1 MGVFCL
7 DISGC
12 ERSGRMMK
20 RILSG
25 IQPTGNL
32 HLGNYLGALKRFV
45 QLQDEADCYFC
56 VVDLH
61 ALTVPRDPADLRD
74 KTMEV
79 ATLYLAAGL
88 DPEKVTMFIQSHVR
102 AHTEAS
108 WMLEC
113 VARIGELNRMTQFK
127 EKGKGSDSVSV
138 GLYTYPVLM
147 ASDILL
153 YQADAVPVG
162 EDQKQHLE
170 LSRDLAQRFNR
181 EYGEVLTVPQP
192 LIGEVGARIMGLD
205 NPEKKMSKSAGSPA
219 NFIAL
224 LDDPDTIVK
233 KIKRAVTDSE
243 NVIRYAPEE
252 KPGISNLLVI
262 YSLLSG
268 ESIPSLEQR
277 YQGTG
282 YGQFKRVLAVVVV
295 DHLVPIQ
302 KRYRELRQSGD
313 VERVLK
319 AGAEQASRVAEE
331 TLTKMRDAMGLVP
344 RMV

>member
-1 MGVFCL
+1 
-7 DISGC
+7 
-12 ERSGRMMK
+12 MK

-45 QLQDEADCYFC
+45 QLQHEADCYFC

-61 ALTVPRDPADLRD
+61 ALTVPKDPAELRE

-88 DPEKVTMFIQSHVR
+88 DPDKMTMFIQSHVR
-102 AHTEAS
+102 AHPEAS
-108 WMLEC
+108 WLLEC
-113 VARIGELNRMTQFK
+113 VARVGELDRMIQFK
-127 EKGKGSDSVSV
+127 EKSKGSDSVSV

-147 ASDILL
+147 AADILL

-170 LSRDLAQRFNR
+170 LCRDLAERFNR
-181 EYGEVLTVPQP
+181 QYGDVLTVPEP

-205 NPEKKMSKSAGSPA
+205 NPRKKMSKSAGSPA

-243 NVIRYAPEE
+243 NVIRYDPEE

-262 YSLLSG
+262 YSLLAG
-268 ESIPSLEQR
+268 ESISSLEQK
-277 YQGTG
+277 YQGVG
-282 YGQFKRVLAVVVV
+282 YGQFKRDLAEVVV
-295 DHLVPIQ
+295 DHLTPIQ
-302 KRYRELRQSGD
+302 ERYRELRQSGE
-313 VERVLK
+313 VERVLA
-319 AGAEQASRVAEE
+319 AGAEQASRVADE
-331 TLTKMRDAMGLVP
+331 TLNKMKESMGLLP
-344 RMV
+344 RLG

>member
-1 MGVFCL
+1 
-7 DISGC
+7 
-12 ERSGRMMK
+12 MK

-45 QLQDEADCYFC
+45 QLQHEADCYFC

-61 ALTVPRDPADLRD
+61 ALTVPRDPADLRER
-74 KTMEV
+74 TMEV

-88 DPEKVTMFIQSHVR
+88 DPERMTMFIQSHVR
-102 AHTEAS
+102 AHAEAS
-108 WMLEC
+108 WLLEC
-113 VARIGELNRMTQFK
+113 VARVGELDRMIQFK
-127 EKGKGSDSVSV
+127 EKSKGSDSVSV

-147 ASDILL
+147 AADILL

-170 LSRDLAQRFNR
+170 LCRDLAERFNR
-181 EYGEVLTVPQP
+181 QYGDVLTVPEP

-205 NPEKKMSKSAGSPA
+205 NPRKKMSKSAGSPA

-243 NVIRYAPEE
+243 NVIRYDPDE

-262 YSLLSG
+262 YSLLAG
-268 ESIPSLEQR
+268 ESIPSLEQK
-277 YQGTG
+277 YEGVG
-282 YGQFKRVLAVVVV
+282 YGRFKRDLAEVVV
-295 DHLVPIQ
+295 DHLTPIQ
-302 KRYRELRQSGD
+302 ERYRELRQSGD
-313 VERVLK
+313 VERVL
-319 AGAEQASRVAEE
+319 ADGAEQASRVADE
-331 TLTKMRDAMGLVP
+331 TLTRMKESMGLLP
-344 RMV
+344 QKG

>member
-1 MGVFCL
+1 
-7 DISGC
+7 
-12 ERSGRMMK
+12 MK

-45 QLQDEADCYFC
+45 QLQHEADCYFC

-61 ALTVPRDPADLRD
+61 ALTVPHDPAELRE

-88 DPEKVTMFIQSHVR
+88 DPDKMTMFIQSHVR
-102 AHTEAS
+102 AHPEAS
-108 WMLEC
+108 WLLEC
-113 VARIGELNRMTQFK
+113 VARVGELDRMIQFK
-127 EKGKGSDSVSV
+127 EKSKGSDSVSV

-147 ASDILL
+147 AADILL

-170 LSRDLAQRFNR
+170 LCRDLAERFNR
-181 EYGEVLTVPQP
+181 QYGDVLTVPEP

-205 NPEKKMSKSAGSPA
+205 NPRKKMSKSAGSPA

-243 NVIRYAPEE
+243 NVIRYDPDE

-268 ESIPSLEQR
+268 ESIPSLEQK
-277 YQGTG
+277 YQGVG
-282 YGQFKRVLAVVVV
+282 YGQFKRDLAEVVVE
-295 DHLVPIQ
+295 HLTPIQ
-302 KRYRELRQSGD
+302 ERYRELRKSGE
-313 VERVLK
+313 VERVLA
-319 AGAEQASRVAEE
+319 AGAEQASRVADE
-331 TLTKMRDAMGLVP
+331 TLNKMKESIGLLP
-344 RMV
+344 RLG

>member
-1 MGVFCL
+1 
-7 DISGC
+7 
-12 ERSGRMMK
+12 MK

-45 QLQDEADCYFC
+45 QLQHEADCYFC

-61 ALTVPRDPADLRD
+61 ALTVPHDPAELRE

-88 DPEKVTMFIQSHVR
+88 DPDKMTMFIQSHVR
-102 AHTEAS
+102 AHPEAS
-108 WMLEC
+108 WLLEC
-113 VARIGELNRMTQFK
+113 VARVGELDRMIQFK
-127 EKGKGSDSVSV
+127 EKSKGSDSVSV

-147 ASDILL
+147 AADILL

-170 LSRDLAQRFNR
+170 LCRDLAERFNR
-181 EYGEVLTVPQP
+181 QYGDVLTVPEP

-205 NPEKKMSKSAGSPA
+205 NPRKKMSKSAGSSA

-243 NVIRYAPEE
+243 NVIRYDPDE

-268 ESIPSLEQR
+268 ESIPSLEQK
-277 YQGTG
+277 YQGVG
-282 YGQFKRVLAVVVV
+282 YGQFKRDLAEVVVE
-295 DHLVPIQ
+295 HLTPIQ
-302 KRYRELRQSGD
+302 ERYRELRKSGE
-313 VERVLK
+313 VERVLA
-319 AGAEQASRVAEE
+319 AGAEQASRVADE
-331 TLTKMRDAMGLVP
+331 TLNKMKESIGLLP
-344 RMV
+344 RLG

>member
-1 MGVFCL
+1 
-7 DISGC
+7 
-12 ERSGRMMK
+12 MK

-45 QLQDEADCYFC
+45 QLQHEADCYFC

-61 ALTVPRDPADLRD
+61 ALTVPHDPAELRE

-88 DPEKVTMFIQSHVR
+88 DPDKMTMFIQSHVR
-102 AHTEAS
+102 AHPEAS
-108 WMLEC
+108 WLLEC
-113 VARIGELNRMTQFK
+113 VARVGELDRMIQFK
-127 EKGKGSDSVSV
+127 EKSKGSDSVSV

-147 ASDILL
+147 AADILL

-170 LSRDLAQRFNR
+170 LCRDLAERFNR
-181 EYGEVLTVPQP
+181 QYGDVLTVPEP

-205 NPEKKMSKSAGSPA
+205 NPRKKMSKSAGSPA

-243 NVIRYAPEE
+243 NVIRYDPDE

-268 ESIPSLEQR
+268 ESIPSLEQK
-277 YQGTG
+277 YQGVG
-282 YGQFKRVLAVVVV
+282 YGQFKRDLAEVVV
-295 DHLVPIQ
+295 DHLTPIQ
-302 KRYRELRQSGD
+302 ERYRELRKSGE
-313 VERVLK
+313 VERVLA
-319 AGAEQASRVAEE
+319 AGAEQASRVADE
-331 TLTKMRDAMGLVP
+331 TLNKMKESIGLLP
-344 RMV
+344 RLG

>member
-1 MGVFCL
+1 
-7 DISGC
+7 
-12 ERSGRMMK
+12 MK

-45 QLQDEADCYFC
+45 QLQHEADCYFC

-61 ALTVPRDPADLRD
+61 ALTVPRDPKDLRE

-88 DPEKVTMFIQSHVR
+88 NPEKMTMFIQSHVR
-102 AHTEAS
+102 AHPEAS
-108 WMLEC
+108 WLLEC
-113 VARIGELNRMTQFK
+113 VARVGELDRMIQFK
-127 EKGKGSDSVSV
+127 EKSKGKGADSVSV

-147 ASDILL
+147 AADILL

-170 LSRDLAQRFNR
+170 LCRDLAERFNR
-181 EYGEVLTVPQP
+181 QYGEVLTVPEP
-192 LIGEVGARIMGLD
+192 LIGELGARIMGLD
-205 NPEKKMSKSAGSPA
+205 NPRKKMSKSAGSSA

-224 LDDPDTIVK
+224 LDDPDTIAK

-243 NVIRYAPEE
+243 NVIRYDPEE

-262 YSLLSG
+262 YSLLAG
-268 ESIPSLEQR
+268 ESIPALEQK
-277 YQGTG
+277 YQGVG
-282 YGQFKRVLAVVVV
+282 YGQFKRDLIDVVV

-302 KRYRELRQSGD
+302 ERFRELQQSGD
-313 VERVLK
+313 VERILA
-319 AGAEQASRVAEE
+319 AGAEKASQVADE
-331 TLTKMRDAMGLVP
+331 TLSKMKDAMGLLP
-344 RMV
+344 PSR

>member
-1 MGVFCL
+1 
-7 DISGC
+7 
-12 ERSGRMMK
+12 MMK

-282 YGQFKRVLAVVVV
+282 YGQFKRDLAEVVV

>member
-1 MGVFCL
+1 
-7 DISGC
+7 
-12 ERSGRMMK
+12 MK

-45 QLQDEADCYFC
+45 QLQNEADCYFC

-61 ALTVPRDPADLRD
+61 ALTVPRDPADLRE

-88 DPEKVTMFIQSHVR
+88 DPGKMTMFIQSHVR

-108 WMLEC
+108 WLLEC
-113 VARIGELNRMTQFK
+113 VARIGELNRMVQFK
-127 EKGKGSDSVSV
+127 EKSKGSDSVSV

-147 ASDILL
+147 AADILL

-170 LSRDLAQRFNR
+170 LSRDLAERFNR
-181 EYGEVLTVPQP
+181 QYGEVLTVPQP

-205 NPEKKMSKSAGSPA
+205 NPRKKMSKSAGSPA

-243 NVIRYAPEE
+243 NVIRYDPEE

-268 ESIPSLEQR
+268 ESIPSLEQK
-277 YQGTG
+277 YQGVG
-282 YGQFKRVLAVVVV
+282 YGQFKRDLAEVVV

-302 KRYRELRQSGD
+302 ERYRELRQSGD
-313 VERVLK
+313 VERVLA

-331 TLTKMRDAMGLVP
+331 TLAKMREAMGLVP
-344 RMV
+344 RLG

>member
-1 MGVFCL
+1 
-7 DISGC
+7 
-12 ERSGRMMK
+12 MK

-45 QLQDEADCYFC
+45 QLQHEADCYFC

-61 ALTVPRDPADLRD
+61 ALTVPKDPAELRE

-88 DPEKVTMFIQSHVR
+88 DPDKMTMFIQSHVR
-102 AHTEAS
+102 AHPEAS
-108 WMLEC
+108 WLLEC
-113 VARIGELNRMTQFK
+113 VARVGELDRMIQFK
-127 EKGKGSDSVSV
+127 EKSKGSDSVSV

-147 ASDILL
+147 AADILL

-170 LSRDLAQRFNR
+170 LCRDLAERFNR
-181 EYGEVLTVPQP
+181 QYGDVLTVPEP

-205 NPEKKMSKSAGSPA
+205 NPRKKMSKSAGSPA

-243 NVIRYAPEE
+243 NVIRYDPEG

-268 ESIPSLEQR
+268 ESISSLEQKYR
-277 YQGTG
+277 GVG
-282 YGQFKRVLAVVVV
+282 YGQFKRDLAEVVV
-295 DHLVPIQ
+295 DHLTPIQ
-302 KRYRELRQSGD
+302 ERYRKLRQSGE
-313 VERVLK
+313 VERVLA
-319 AGAEQASRVAEE
+319 AGAEQASRVADE
-331 TLTKMRDAMGLVP
+331 TLNKMKESMGLLP
-344 RMV
+344 RLG